1 MGNEFFAAKQGDKL
15 MHSSIWADIVCGV
28 VKGAVYAAVGA
39 AAVVLTGVTGGAAA
53 AVFIG
58 AGLATGFALGSVIDA
73 AADWVA
79 DGIDSLFGLSS
90 PDGEIKTGS
99 PNVRIKGK
107 LAARAAGKLPTPLL
121 LASIAEDNAPP
132 KEKKGLDIALSIL
145 EKSTML
151 IP

>member
-132 KEKKGLDIALSIL
+132 KEKKGSIL
-145 EKSTML
+145 
-151 IP
+151 P